1 MGNHRA
7 DRRSR
12 KRLTGEETPV
22 TPSGHQEYRPKR
34 RADVPPDTISPRTS
48 VPPSTPVVRAEKTGS
63 TSGGGR
69 RKAEPGVRR
78 EVRRAESVSQP
89 SAAARPAPKR
99 DAESAPKRDAEP
111 APKRR
116 AQPAPKRRAQSAS
129 SPLIKVPALP
139 TMVGAVALVAAA
151 GGAIGMGGGTLPGP
165 AGLQLSAGS
174 AASNL
179 TGTDAIG
186 FTDRD
191 SRAKAISRDSA
202 RQALQDAADQDLKA
216 AAEEQSQQRNARLAS
231 LAASAEK
238 RGGEIAKNRWVL
250 PTVGYHL
257 TARFG
262 WSSGLWSHGHTGLDF
277 AAHVGT
283 PIYAVANGVIT
294 ETGYDGAYGNKTIQT
309 LPDGTEIWYCH
320 QNSINVSVGDKV
332 IQGHQIGEVGS
343 TGNTTGP
350 HLHIEVRPGG
360 GDPVDPYPAFLYH
373 RVTP

>member
-12 KRLTGEETPV
+12 KRPAGEETQV
-22 TPSGHQEYRPKR
+22 ASSIEAVHRPKR
-34 RADVPPDTISPRTS
+34 RADVPTDFI
-48 VPPSTPVVRAEKTGS
+48 AETRLQPGAP
-63 TSGGGR
+63 GR
-69 RKAEPGVRR
+69 
-78 EVRRAESVSQP
+78 RRAEP
-89 SAAARPAPKR
+89 AARGEAPAAR
-99 DAESAPKRDAEP
+99 QAPSNEALVRQEP
-111 APKRR
+111 PAGREAPRRAAPKRR
-116 AQPAPKRRAQSAS
+116 AQAS
-129 SPLIKVPALP
+129 SPLIRVPALP

-151 GGAIGMGGGTLPGP
+151 GGAIGMGGGSLPGP
-165 AGLQLSAGS
+165 AGLQLSAGA
-174 AASNL
+174 AASDL

-191 SRAKAISRDSA
+191 SRAKAISRDSE

-216 AAEEQSQQRNARLAS
+216 AAEQQSQQRNAKLAS
-231 LAASAEK
+231 LAASAQK
-238 RGGEIAKNRWVL
+238 RGNEIEENRWVL

-277 AAHVGT
+277 AAPVGT
-283 PIYAVANGVIT
+283 PIYAIANGVIT
-294 ETGYDGAYGNKTIQT
+294 EAGYDGAYGNKTVET

-320 QNSINVSVGDKV
+320 QNSIGVGIGDKV
-332 IQGHQIGEVGS
+332 VQGRQIGEVGS

-350 HLHIEVRPGG
+350 HVHVEVRPGG